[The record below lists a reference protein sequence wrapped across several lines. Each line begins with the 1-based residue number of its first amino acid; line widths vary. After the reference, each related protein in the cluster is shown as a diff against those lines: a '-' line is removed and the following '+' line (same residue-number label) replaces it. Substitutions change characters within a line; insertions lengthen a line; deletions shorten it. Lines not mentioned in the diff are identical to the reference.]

1 MADSKKLSFSTS
13 SKAEQIPPKFHGFV
27 LGLVGLNDAKG
38 IDFAQPIWPWGCPT
52 YAPKQAK
59 NTKNAFFA
67 CFGAYVR
74 QPHGHIGWAKSMPFA
89 SINPNNPRTDPWN
102 FHKKIL
108 RIDRVEKW
116 PFFESAILNF
126 FLQKKKKNFAS
137 SPWKLVT
144 NYVLEWMGLNFQYY
158 DGLQPK
164 IRAGIINEHEC
175 TTLLMFQTVCN
186 FDFATLFID
195 DKEIHSYSFMIPALI
210 FGCKQS

>member
-38 IDFAQPIWPWGCPT
+38 IHFAQPIWPWDCPT

-67 CFGAYVR
+67 YFRAYVG
-74 QPHGHIGWAKSMPFA
+74 QPHGHIGWAKWMPFA
-89 SINPNNPRTDPWN
+89 SFNPTNPRTNPWN
-102 FHKKIL
+102 FGGICSAF
-108 RIDRVEKW
+108 DEVEKLS
-116 PFFESAILNF
+116 FFESAILNF
-126 FLQKKKKNFAS
+126 FFRKKNFFFAS

-144 NYVLEWMGLNFQYY
+144 NYVLEWMGLNFYYY

-164 IRAGIINEHEC
+164 MRAAIINEHEC
-175 TTLLMFQTVCN
+175 SWWLVDAKIAASDKNLSVRSLKTL
-186 FDFATLFID
+186 
-195 DKEIHSYSFMIPALI
+195 
-210 FGCKQS
+210 